1 MEKACLDL
9 RFLNVEPAGRVQ
21 KPGQK
26 LRLIVFD
33 MDGVLVDV
41 KSSWQF
47 VHAAFGVD
55 NRENV
60 KQYVEGRMTYEELMK
75 RDIALWGRV
84 HIDKIRSILSRVQ
97 LMPGA
102 VEAFAILKEAC
113 LKTALI
119 SAGVSVLAERL
130 DAVLELDYVY
140 ANRLLTDR
148 QGLLTGEGEG
158 TVGLLN
164 KLDVLKKLA
173 AMENV
178 SLQEC
183 IVVGDSLY
191 DVPMFKEAGLSI
203 AFNADD
209 HSVEEAADVVVKR
222 KDLREILPYL
232 TERV

>member
-1 MEKACLDL
+1 MEKACLDQKS
-9 RFLNVEPAGRVQ
+9 LNVGLVDRVR

-47 VHAAFGVD
+47 VHEAFGVD
-55 NRENV
+55 NGENV
-60 KQYVEGRMTYEELMK
+60 KQFVEGRMTYEEFMR

-84 HIDKIRSILSRVQ
+84 HIDEIRRILSRVQ

-113 LKTALI
+113 LKTAVI
-119 SAGVSVLAERL
+119 SAGLSVLAERL
-130 DAVLELDYVY
+130 GAVLELDYVY

-148 QGLLTGEGEG
+148 QGLLTGDGEE

-164 KLDVLKKLA
+164 KLCVLKKLA
-173 AMENV
+173 ALENV

-191 DVPMFKEAGLSI
+191 DVPMFREAGLSI

>member
-1 MEKACLDL
+1 
-9 RFLNVEPAGRVQ
+9 
-21 KPGQK
+21 
-26 LRLIVFD
+26 
-33 MDGVLVDV
+33 
-41 KSSWQF
+41 
-47 VHAAFGVD
+47 
-55 NRENV
+55 
-60 KQYVEGRMTYEELMK
+60 
-75 RDIALWGRV
+75 
-84 HIDKIRSILSRVQ
+84 
-97 LMPGA
+97 MPGA
-102 VEAFAILKEAC
+102 VETFAILKRVC

-130 DAVLELDYVY
+130 NAVLELDYVY
-140 ANRLLTDR
+140 ANKLLTDR

-173 AMENV
+173 AVENV

>member
-1 MEKACLDL
+1 MDL

-21 KPGQK
+21 KPGPK
-26 LRLIVFD
+26 LRMIVFD

-55 NRENV
+55 NGENV

-84 HIDKIRSILSRVQ
+84 HIDKIRSILSNVQ

-102 VEAFAILKEAC
+102 AEAFAILKEAC

-130 DAVLELDYVY
+130 NAVLELDHVY

-164 KLDVLKKLA
+164 KLCVLKKLA
-173 AMENV
+173 ALERV

-191 DVPMFKEAGLSI
+191 DVPMFREAGLSI

-209 HSVEEAADVVVKR
+209 HSVEEAADFVVKR

-232 TERV
+232 TGRV

>member
-1 MEKACLDL
+1 MEKTCLDPS
-9 RFLNVEPAGRVQ
+9 FLNV
-21 KPGQK
+21 KPVNRERDLGQR

-47 VHAAFGVD
+47 VHEAFCVD
-55 NRENV
+55 NGENV
-60 KQYVEGRMTYEELMK
+60 KQFVVGRMTYEEFMR

-84 HIDKIRSILSRVQ
+84 HIDEIRRILSRVQ
-97 LMPGA
+97 LMPGVA
-102 VEAFAILKEAC
+102 EAFVILKEAC

-130 DAVLELDYVY
+130 DAALELDYVY

-173 AMENV
+173 ALENV

-183 IVVGDSLY
+183 AVVGDSLY
-191 DVPMFKEAGLSI
+191 DVPMFREAGLSI

>member
-1 MEKACLDL
+1 MEKACLDQKSP
-9 RFLNVEPAGRVQ
+9 NVELVDRVR

-84 HIDKIRSILSRVQ
+84 HIDKIRSILSQIQ

-102 VEAFAILKEAC
+102 VEAFAVLKEAC

-130 DAVLELDYVY
+130 DAVLELDHIY

-158 TVGLLN
+158 TVGLMN

-173 AMENV
+173 AVENV

-183 IVVGDSLY
+183 AVVGDSLF
-191 DVPMFKEAGLSI
+191 DVPMFREAGLSI

-209 HSVEEAADVVVKR
+209 RSVEDSADVVVKR